1 MSNKTLLS
9 NMLKDLA
16 ERIRREGFGQNNEHA
31 ERDFDQA
38 LLARLE
44 SLCLETLTGGNG
56 LIWAI
61 AQWSEYGTDGHSQL
75 VTQKLRLPR
84 KIKEWNDYK
93 SFVLEGQYYGICPWS
108 DWWLLPVESDVVELS
123 TDNDKTGLL
132 SLTVTLNQTKVQE
145 LVAYC
150 GEKSYLRLCLDLNLT
165 QQNVADMENAHKAF
179 QNLIAAPWKTVNDQP
194 IKADVGLPADPVW
207 PTSFARL
214 IEATFPYKE
223 RFVSVPLVPLL
234 VDANA
239 TSLELRVNLGDHN
252 RATEVKNH
260 LCKRLKLNVSPVINA
275 VRSLIDRDY
284 QPGTALFQGDRN
296 LIMLEVLRYS
306 RDNHEWGSKLYERRW
321 YPDEDPKWQFDVVKL
336 ADESYAIQQ
345 LADDRP
351 DATFRVAYLETQPWS
366 QVNTGASGAESAD
379 TGSLTL
385 TLLEKPIPA
394 RLRLAERLAWWAV
407 RYPFPGIFST
417 EDLQRALKEHIPPF
431 LRQATEGREPII
443 GTGFGAD
450 PQNNGRAVPI
460 TVVTLQVE
468 DPNDDLLKHQAGW
481 LKGKLER
488 IGLPPGTILDI
499 HLKKT
504 D

>member
-1 MSNKTLLS
+1 
-9 NMLKDLA
+9 MLKELT
-16 ERIRREGFGQNNEHA
+16 ERIRREGFGHNNEHA

-38 LLARLE
+38 LLACLE

-61 AQWSEYGTDGHSQL
+61 AQWSEHGSAPNGQL
-75 VTQKLRLPR
+75 VTQKLKLPR
-84 KIKEWNDYK
+84 KIEEWNDRT
-93 SFVLEGQYYGICPWS
+93 SFVLESKYNGICPWS

-123 TDNDKTGLL
+123 TDNDETGLL
-132 SLTVTLNQTKVQE
+132 RLTVTLNQTKAQE

-150 GEKSYLRLCLDLNLT
+150 GEKAYLRLCLDLNLAR
-165 QQNVADMENAHKAF
+165 QNDTDMENAQKAF
-179 QNLIAAPWKTVNDQP
+179 QNLIAAPWKTINDQP
-194 IKADVGLPADPVW
+194 IEAVVGLPADPVW
-207 PTSFARL
+207 PASFASL
-214 IEATFPYKE
+214 MEATFPYKE
-223 RFVSVPLVPLL
+223 RFVSVPLMPLL
-234 VDANA
+234 VDVNA
-239 TSLELRVNLGDHN
+239 TSLKLSITLGDHN

-260 LCKRLKLNVSPVINA
+260 LCKHLKLNVSPVINA
-275 VRSLIDRDY
+275 VWSLKDSNHK
-284 QPGTALFQGDRN
+284 PGTALVEGDRN
-296 LIMLEVLRYS
+296 LIVLEVLRQS
-306 RDNHEWGSKLYERRW
+306 PANREWGAKLYERRW
-321 YPDEDPKWQFDVVKL
+321 YPDEDPSRQFDVVKL
-336 ADESYAIQQ
+336 ADGASAIQQ

-351 DATFRVAYLETQPWS
+351 SATFRVTYLKTQSWS
-366 QVNTGASGAESAD
+366 QVKAGAIGEESAD

-394 RLRLAERLAWWAV
+394 RLRLAERLAWWTI

-443 GTGFGAD
+443 CTVFGTG

-460 TVVTLQVE
+460 TVVTLLVE
-468 DPNDDLLKHQAGW
+468 NPNDDLLKHQAGW

-488 IGLPPGTILDI
+488 IGLPLGTILDVR
-499 HLKKT
+499 LKKT